1 MEGLIFVI
9 IAGLISMFF
18 RKDKN
23 KDEQKTAAHNKQEQQ
38 VKRAAKQTK
47 HKVMQA
53 PVQNASLSP
62 DPDQRPVQKRETKQL
77 RPKKPVSQPMTGVE
91 KWSEQDFLKG
101 IILSEVLGPPKSKRK
116 K

>member
-18 RKDKN
+18 NKDKN
-23 KDEQKTAAHNKQEQQ
+23 KDEQKTARKKVKHQA
-38 VKRAAKQTK
+38 KRAAKQVEQKAMEAT
-47 HKVMQA
+47 VQNSMLAPA
-53 PVQNASLSP
+53 PVQK
-62 DPDQRPVQKRETKQL
+62 PVQKRETRQS
-77 RPKKPVSQPMTGVE
+77 RPTKPVSQSVKGVE